1 MNKQTLFSSCPL
13 AMKNLKNEG
22 YIFSEA
28 DEIFVD
34 LKDLMSWKSKGNCLY
49 STRSLPIRK
58 NRLKA
63 WIESKD
69 GSPSILS
76 KLMQKL
82 KRSIGVWSMRAPGY
96 AFLRIRALSFTF
108 SSKCQGT
115 QGKWTKKRFSIQ
127 TDLLSWVHPEH
138 ATQSHGFRFGA
149 GVCLAGQLCISQC
162 RHTVSQER
170 E

>member
-63 WIESKD
+63 
-69 GSPSILS
+69 
-76 KLMQKL
+76 
-82 KRSIGVWSMRAPGY
+82 
-96 AFLRIRALSFTF
+96 
-108 SSKCQGT
+108 
-115 QGKWTKKRFSIQ
+115 
-127 TDLLSWVHPEH
+127 
-138 ATQSHGFRFGA
+138 
-149 GVCLAGQLCISQC
+149 
-162 RHTVSQER
+162 
-170 E
+170 